1 MSRLNINFL
10 GKELKNNVITSS
22 GCFGF
27 GEEYSNYFDVNE
39 LGAVNLKG
47 ITLNKKDGNKG
58 TRIAETPS
66 GMINCIGLE
75 NPGIEYFKDNII
87 KNIKYSTPI
96 ILNINGA
103 TIDEYVKVAE
113 IANEIERVDFVELN
127 ISCPNVK
134 NGGMAFGASCE
145 SAESTT
151 KAVKKVLSKKPL
163 IVKLSPNVTDIASIA
178 KAVENAGAD
187 SVSLVN
193 TFLSMKIDTKTRKP
207 LLGNVFGGLSGACI
221 RPIAVRMVYQV
232 YKAVKVPIVGMG
244 GITNYNDALE
254 YYKKYDKEFYDLMV
268 KDKDKLIS
276 FLNIE
281 RDSKRPRK
289 DIATYKDI
297 KIESAYIFNDL
308 FYKDRNETYK
318 DIDEKIDYDVINEYI
333 EIYRDFNSED
343 DWYNQVKVLAEEMGY
358 APSVKMYKEDPTLY
372 KGHIGDVCEMIRHL
386 LTGRVKT
393 PNLYQLLKII
403 GIDEFKNRV
412 EFYKN

>member
-1 MSRLNINFL
+1 MSKLNINFL

-27 GEEYSNYFDVNE
+27 GEEYNNYFDVNK

-75 NPGIEYFKDNII
+75 NPGIEYFKNNIV
-87 KNIKYSTPI
+87 KNIKYDTPI

-103 TIDEYVKVAE
+103 SIEEYMKVAE

-151 KAVKKVLSKKPL
+151 KAVKKLLTKKPL

-178 KAVENAGAD
+178 KSVENAGAD

-207 LLGNVFGGLSGACI
+207 LLGNIFGGLSGACI

-232 YKAVKVPIVGMG
+232 YKAVKIPIVGMG

-254 YYKKYDKEFYDLMV
+254 FIFAGASLVSIGSGIFSNPVLPIEVINGIDNYLKEN
-268 KDKDKLIS
+268 
-276 FLNIE
+276 NI
-281 RDSKRPRK
+281 DNIK
-289 DIATYKDI
+289 DI
-297 KIESAYIFNDL
+297 
-308 FYKDRNETYK
+308 
-318 DIDEKIDYDVINEYI
+318 
-333 EIYRDFNSED
+333 
-343 DWYNQVKVLAEEMGY
+343 
-358 APSVKMYKEDPTLY
+358 
-372 KGHIGDVCEMIRHL
+372 IGAAHL
-386 LTGRVKT
+386 
-393 PNLYQLLKII
+393 
-403 GIDEFKNRV
+403 
-412 EFYKN
+412 

>member
-58 TRIAETPS
+58 IRIAETPS

-87 KNIKYSTPI
+87 KNIKYSAPI

-113 IANEIERVDFVELN
+113 IANEIERVDFIELN

-151 KAVKKVLSKKPL
+151 KAVKKVLNKKPL

-178 KAVENAGAD
+178 KAVEDAGAD

-207 LLGNVFGGLSGACI
+207 LLGNIFGGLSGACI

-232 YKAVKVPIVGMG
+232 YKAVKIPIVGMG

-254 YYKKYDKEFYDLMV
+254 FILAGASLVSIGAGIFSNPILPIEVINGIDNYLKENN
-268 KDKDKLIS
+268 IS
-276 FLNIE
+276 NI
-281 RDSKRPRK
+281 K
-289 DIATYKDI
+289 DI
-297 KIESAYIFNDL
+297 
-308 FYKDRNETYK
+308 
-318 DIDEKIDYDVINEYI
+318 
-333 EIYRDFNSED
+333 
-343 DWYNQVKVLAEEMGY
+343 
-358 APSVKMYKEDPTLY
+358 
-372 KGHIGDVCEMIRHL
+372 IGAAHL
-386 LTGRVKT
+386 
-393 PNLYQLLKII
+393 
-403 GIDEFKNRV
+403 
-412 EFYKN
+412 